1 MKRTRLRLRAWTKGQ
16 YMTRASLCWGG
27 RCLNVPS
34 QCLGQLVRF
43 ALDLKDFDR
52 LVRRACREAAA
63 IVVEHCVML
72 STC

>member
-1 MKRTRLRLRAWTKGQ
+1 MKRTRLRLRAWSKGQ
-16 YMTRASLCWGG
+16 YMTRASAGEG

-43 ALDLKDFDR
+43 ALDFKDFDR

>member
-1 MKRTRLRLRAWTKGQ
+1 MKRTRLRLRAWSKGQ
-16 YMTRASLCWGG
+16 YMTRASLGG

-63 IVVEHCVML
+63 IVVEHGVML

>member
-1 MKRTRLRLRAWTKGQ
+1 MKRTRLRLRAWSKGQ
-16 YMTRASLCWGG
+16 YMTRASLGG

-34 QCLGQLVRF
+34 QCLCQLVRF

-52 LVRRACREAAA
+52 LVRRACREAAT